1 MIKEEEIEYYRKNV
15 TYIYVNPVARMI
27 EMEEREYQK
36 KEKEKELEI
45 KPNYKRC
52 KRCGEVKKIKYFYKN
67 PLKSKGVFDYCK
79 ECAKKR
85 AAELKMT
92 KYKGKKCEK

>member
-36 KEKEKELEI
+36 KEEQKELEI

-52 KRCGEVKKIKYFYKN
+52 KRCNEVKHIKHFYRN
-67 PLKSKGVFDYCK
+67 PLKSKGVFDYCID
-79 ECAKKR
+79 CAKKR
-85 AAELKMT
+85 QKELKNE
-92 KYKGKKCEK
+92 KYNKK

>member
-1 MIKEEEIEYYRKNV
+1 MIKEEEIKYYRENV
-15 TYIYVNPVARMI
+15 INMYVDNTLRRIQYEEKQYEKYI
-27 EMEEREYQK
+27 EGERLK
-36 KEKEKELEI
+36 HL
-45 KPNYKRC
+45 PNYKQC
-52 KRCGEVKKIKYFYKN
+52 KRCGEVKKLNQFYKN

-92 KYKGKKCEK
+92 KYKGNK